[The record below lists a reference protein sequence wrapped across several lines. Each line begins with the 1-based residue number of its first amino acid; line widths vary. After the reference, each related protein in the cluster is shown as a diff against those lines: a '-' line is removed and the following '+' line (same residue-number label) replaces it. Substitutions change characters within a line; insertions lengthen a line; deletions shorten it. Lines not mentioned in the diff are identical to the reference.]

1 MNQRKIIVLSTIILA
16 IAIATCTLFFI
27 LRPSRGVWDI
37 AECIGHDDDFYVWI
51 GDSKHHNHFDI
62 TTEPPQDVK
71 DILNNLKLSKK
82 SIGNRTF
89 SNRENMIVLET
100 AGIGQN
106 PRVQYFLFNE
116 DFTVVWAADNSW
128 IYENERGSQDDDTYH
143 TEMIFNAS
151 EQYNEWSN
159 TERAAYHVHNPH
171 AVREFFKAV
180 CNQDDKY
187 DQ

>member
-1 MNQRKIIVLSTIILA
+1 MTKRNIIVPIAVMLA
-16 IAIATCTLFFI
+16 VIAIGGALFFI
-27 LRPSRGVWDI
+27 LSPARSVWDI
-37 AECIGHDDDFYVWI
+37 AECIGRDDDFYVWI

-62 TTEPPQDVK
+62 STEPPQDVK

-82 SIGNRTF
+82 TIGNRTF

-143 TEMIFNAS
+143 AEMIFNAS

-159 TERAAYHVHNPH
+159 TERATYRVRNPR
-171 AVREFFKAV
+171 AVREFFKNV
-180 CNQDDKY
+180 CEQDTKY
-187 DQ
+187 D